1 MYRTRYKKKWCE
13 KWLKLWNW
21 ELHVILKVLPDG
33 NWPSVTC
40 LVICINRNCH
50 LISALRNG
58 WKLISPSKSFV
69 VYAATSTEKHQWM
82 SHIKKCVDDLLIKRM
97 CWQTCLSGSFHQNI
111 RSPFFCNVKV
121 IVKGQ
126 GHSLRPMLYFP
137 RIDNSIKLNHE
148 DGLYNIK
155 TDLFCY
161 QRSRLSSNDMV
172 FWQLLIVILIQAF
185 SSKSEVCINLLY
197 NVLRYMYF
205 WNRC

>member
-1 MYRTRYKKKWCE
+1 M
-13 KWLKLWNW
+13 KLGVACNIKSTSWW
-21 ELHVILKVLPDG
+21 QLTICYG
-33 NWPSVTC
+33 TC

-111 RSPFFCNVKV
+111 RSPFYCNVKV

-126 GHSLRPMLYFP
+126 GHSSRPMLYFP
-137 RIDNSIKLNHE
+137 RIDNYDQIKSWGWPLQ
-148 DGLYNIK
+148 
-155 TDLFCY
+155 Y
-161 QRSRLSSNDMV
+161 QDRSV
-172 FWQLLIVILIQAF
+172 LL
-185 SSKSEVCINLLY
+185 SEVKAIQQWHGLLTALNCHTDSSISFTKWSLY
-197 NVLRYMYF
+197 
-205 WNRC
+205 

>member
-21 ELHVILKVLPDG
+21 ELHVRLKVLPDG

-111 RSPFFCNVKV
+111 WSPFFCNVKV

-137 RIDNSIKLNHE
+137 RIDNYDQIKSWGWPLQ
-148 DGLYNIK
+148 
-155 TDLFCY
+155 Y
-161 QRSRLSSNDMV
+161 QDRSV
-172 FWQLLIVILIQAF
+172 LL
-185 SSKSEVCINLLY
+185 SEVKAIQQWHGLLTALNCHTDSSIFFKKWSLY
-197 NVLRYMYF
+197 
-205 WNRC
+205 

>member
-137 RIDNSIKLNHE
+137 RIDNYDEIKSWGWPLQ
-148 DGLYNIK
+148 
-155 TDLFCY
+155 Y
-161 QRSRLSSNDMV
+161 QDRSV
-172 FWQLLIVILIQAF
+172 LL
-185 SSKSEVCINLLY
+185 SEVKAIQQWHGVLTALNCHTDSSIFFKKWSLY
-197 NVLRYMYF
+197 
-205 WNRC
+205 